1 MAPSRHSLMYLLR
14 HEDEEVQNP
23 LTLSDQEI
31 LEKVYATHLPSDTKF
46 DADSLFSIVDIIL
59 RGSTHIVDN
68 VLDGSP
74 ETVKCSDEK
83 LPQASFT
90 SPLDLL
96 KEISSEM
103 CCKTPGDEIAHKT
116 TMTILNLL
124 SDYSWQAK
132 AILTLA
138 AFALEYGEFWWL
150 SQLQPNDELAK
161 SVAMLK
167 RVPTLTK
174 PAALREH
181 FLDIYEIN
189 NLIKAAMQVIESVF
203 ELQKLTSY
211 DTVDVPSLAHAMDL
225 IPVGVYWAIITT
237 AACVTQ
243 IDCLTSDSEQR
254 QELSYFGQ
262 KTRIVLAKLR
272 KLILICKQQIEELES
287 YGRLKELLRN
297 PSEIVELFKVLIF
310 SKDGPQELFDGATRQ
325 MVDVDVLRMKHVF
338 LFISPLDITEQEI
351 SILFPLYEFIKADTQ
366 YKIVWIPIVVEWD
379 DELRKKFEVLK
390 TKFPWYVVEHFGS
403 VAGYKYIREEWH
415 LRKKPMV
422 VVMNPQGKVLNTD
435 AFHLI
440 QVQGMKAFPFTA
452 SSGARVETK
461 VESSTNWVETVVSNI
476 HHPSVDLWVKERKYI
491 FLFGGNDSAWTKK
504 FTKYATD
511 LKHEPIL
518 KKARI
523 SIELFYVD
531 EDRSLLGR
539 FWSGIE
545 SLFVPQ
551 SYKTIEAVPDEIQ
564 KMISYKNEGGW
575 VLFVRG
581 ASLVLSGYGPTIL
594 KTVAEFERWKERM
607 LKNGFELAVKEYH
620 EKVKAYHEMVTRSSS
635 RRR

>member
-1 MAPSRHSLMYLLR
+1 MAPLRRSLRSLLQS
-14 HEDEEVQNP
+14 EDEEVQNP
-23 LTLSDQEI
+23 LTMSDQEI
-31 LEKVYATHLPSDTKF
+31 LEKVYATHVPSDTKF
-46 DADSLFSIVDIIL
+46 DADSLFTIVNIIL

-68 VLDGSP
+68 VLEGNDV
-74 ETVKCSDEK
+74 TLKFVDDK
-83 LPQASFT
+83 LPQATFT
-90 SPLDLL
+90 SPLYML
-96 KEISSEM
+96 KEISSKM
-103 CCKTPGDEIAHKT
+103 CCKIPGDEIAHKT

-124 SDYSWQAK
+124 SDYSWEAK
-132 AILTLA
+132 GILTLA

-167 RVPTLTK
+167 RVSALTK

-181 FLDIYEIN
+181 FLDIYEVN
-189 NLIKAAMQVIESVF
+189 NLIKAAMQVIEAVF

-211 DTVDVPSLAHAMDL
+211 DTVDVPALAHAMDL
-225 IPVGVYWAIITT
+225 IPVGVYWAIITV
-237 AACVTQ
+237 AACVTL
-243 IDCLTSDSEQR
+243 IDCLTTDSEQR

-262 KTRIVLAKLR
+262 KTRIVLAELR

-287 YGRLKELLRN
+287 YGRLVELLRT
-297 PSEIVELFKVLIF
+297 PTEIVELFKVLIF
-310 SKDGPQELFDGATRQ
+310 SKDGPQELFDGATKQ
-325 MVDVDVLRMKHVF
+325 MVDIDVLRMRHLF
-338 LFISPLDITEQEI
+338 LFISTLEITEQEI
-351 SILFPLYEFIKADTQ
+351 SILSSLYEFIKANNQ
-366 YKIVWIPIVVEWD
+366 YKIVWIPIVEEWND
-379 DELRKKFEVLK
+379 QLREKFEILK
-390 TKFPWYVVEHFGS
+390 TTMPWYVVEHFGS

-415 LRKKPMV
+415 FRKKPV
-422 VVMNPQGKVLNTD
+422 VVVLNAQGKVLNTD

-452 SSGARVETK
+452 SSGTRTETK
-461 VESSTNWVETVVSNI
+461 VESSTNWVETVVCNI
-476 HHPSVDLWVKERKYI
+476 HPSIDLWIKERKYI
-491 FLFGGNDSAWTKK
+491 FLFGGNDSQWTRR

-551 SYKTIEAVPDEIQ
+551 SYKTVEAVPDEIQ
-564 KMISYKNEGGW
+564 QMISHKNEGGW
-575 VLFVRG
+575 VLFIKG
-581 ASLVLSGYGPTIL
+581 ASLVLSGHGPTIL
-594 KTVAEFERWKERM
+594 KTVAEFERWRESM
-607 LKNGFELAVKEYH
+607 LKNGFEFAVKEYH
-620 EKVKAYHEMVTRSSS
+620 QKVKTYHEMVMRGSRS
-635 RRR
+635 